1 MGEACCGC
9 LLGVP
14 HRYAY
19 PPLFHISLSYVH
31 SSKNLI
37 FFVSDSNI
45 QYYVFDD
52 RDGPLI
58 ILKCDAFDGPF
69 SQVST
74 KFMTKVLIF
83 FVAVYI
89 HRPTG
94 HWDENIKYLIA

>member
-1 MGEACCGC
+1 
-9 LLGVP
+9 V
-14 HRYAY
+14 
-19 PPLFHISLSYVH
+19 I
-31 SSKNLI
+31 LI
-37 FFVSDSNI
+37 CD
-45 QYYVFDD
+45 VFDE

-58 ILKCDAFDGPF
+58 ILKSDAFDDEDGPF
-69 SQVST
+69 SQAST